1 VHRFDH
7 AFLGGSDHPCQGRFG
22 RDLRYPR
29 EPFGWQLDAVRPEF
43 IREGGS
49 DERDLS

>member
-1 VHRFDH
+1 MSGPIWLR
-7 AFLGGSDHPCQGRFG
+7 S
-22 RDLRYPR
+22 RYPR